1 MEKTVKGTIT
11 FKSEVLLREA
21 LGILSIS
28 KLKLPDSIMRVVVD
42 AKKKSLNIIAD
53 YRTHEI
59 PINTVKSM
67 SKAKELS
74 IEIDQDKNWPKR

>member
-53 YRTHEI
+53 YSTHEI
-59 PINTVKSM
+59 PIKTVISM